1 MLNEE
6 RIKLMTKMAAYEEN
20 EGKQF
25 MAIGSYF
32 RSDYM
37 GKQVIHS
44 VISATIAYLVVL
56 GLYIYYHFE
65 SLMQEIYKLD
75 LLGMGKRA
83 LFYYAIFV
91 AGYAVITYIVYSVR
105 YNRARKSL
113 RRYYNHL
120 KQLLAMYDL
129 ENK

>member
-65 SLMQEIYKLD
+65 SLMQDIYKLD
-75 LLGMGKRA
+75 LLGMGKQA

-91 AGYAVITYIVYSVR
+91 AGYAIITYIVYSVR